1 MSQELLHDVLSLD
14 AGLLSPDAWH
24 ALAGATAIEIRRGD
38 LEGPLACGPHEQG
51 CHHPN
56 GVGPAMA
63 GRRRVTVGAGSLSL
77 VAKPTEAGEAPG
89 YV

>member
-38 LEGPLACGPHEQG
+38 LEDPLA
-51 CHHPN
+51 
-56 GVGPAMA
+56 GVV
-63 GRRRVTVGAGSLSL
+63 RLSRWSRSWQRS
-77 VAKPTEAGEAPG
+77 TR
-89 YV
+89 